1 MEWQVEID
9 KSIIVGNFNKSLTET
24 DISSRKENISAIK
37 STTLA
42 QMDEYNTLHCTN
54 RIHLYI
60 LKYIFSVHETFT

>member
-42 QMDEYNTLHCTN
+42 QMDEYNTLH
-54 RIHLYI
+54 
-60 LKYIFSVHETFT
+60 